1 MFNYMYVRSQ
11 GGIFVLRIEDT
22 DQERSKQEYLDEILG
37 SMKWLGLE
45 WDELYKQSERFD
57 IYKEHAQKLIEN
69 GAAYEENGAIIFK
82 MPKQEVKFFD
92 IIRGEVVF
100 DTANF
105 VKRDESGKNLIDEQ
119 GEPVLKDEVLI
130 KADGSP
136 AYSFCCVVDDA
147 LMEIPHVLR
156 GVND

>member
-82 MPKQEVKFFD
+82 MP
-92 IIRGEVVF
+92 
-100 DTANF
+100 
-105 VKRDESGKNLIDEQ
+105 
-119 GEPVLKDEVLI
+119 
-130 KADGSP
+130 
-136 AYSFCCVVDDA
+136 
-147 LMEIPHVLR
+147 
-156 GVND
+156 